1 MITTLH
7 LRHFV
12 LIEQA
17 VIQFEKG
24 LNILTGET
32 GAGKTILIQA
42 ISLLMGQKADTDV
55 IRSGEDTAIVTASFE
70 MTNLPHV
77 HTLLS
82 DAGITFDP
90 TDDLIIKRE
99 ISRKSK
105 NRIFIN
111 AQLAPLQLLSDLG
124 IHLFE
129 IAGQNTS
136 MALRSHDQQREILD
150 TFGAVDITPFSLAYE
165 TEKKLQRQLD
175 TLKLQKADAER
186 AIQRIQWEL
195 EDLQAIDLSEDEEE
209 LFETYKKQ
217 TNSQERTQSL
227 SFMTEALETSLLP
240 TLSQFKKHLPSS
252 ELLETALTSL
262 NELSFALSSELE
274 DLQLDPLQLE
284 ALEQKLSKLNAV
296 KKKYRLDSA
305 AIPDRINTLE
315 KELEHFEKLDT
326 QIETLEKSLKA
337 AKFDT
342 QVLSE
347 NLTEKRLQAKKTLEK
362 ELTQEIHLLN
372 MPDAIFQIEITPKE
386 IGPEGSDQ
394 IVFYLAANRG
404 EKPALV
410 KSKTSGGELSR
421 LFFALKLLLAEKEA
435 IPILIF
441 DEIDSNIGGETAT
454 LIGEKL
460 LELSLSRQ
468 VLCITH
474 FPQVARFAT
483 HHLLISKKSEGNRTH
498 TTIET
503 LAEAQKQEELFRMM
517 GGKANLIKTP

>member
-42 ISLLMGQKADTDV
+42 INLLMGQKADSEI
-55 IRSGEDTAIVTASFE
+55 IRSGEDKATVTASFE
-70 MTNLPHV
+70 IENLPFV
-77 HTLLS
+77 HRLLS
-82 DAGITFDP
+82 EAGITFDP
-90 TDDLIIKRE
+90 KEELIIKRE
-99 ISRKSK
+99 ISRTSK

-111 AQLAPLQLLSDLG
+111 AQLAPLQLLSQLG
-124 IHLFE
+124 VYLFE
-129 IAGQNTS
+129 VAGQNTS
-136 MALRSHDQQREILD
+136 MALRSTDQQRDILD
-150 TFGAVDITPFSLAYE
+150 TFGGIDCTPFKAAYE
-165 TEKKLQRQLD
+165 NEKKLLKQLE
-175 TLKLQKADAER
+175 TFKLQKIDADR
-186 AIQRIQWEL
+186 AVERIQWEL
-195 EDLQAIDLSEDEEE
+195 EDLQAVDLSEDEED
-209 LFETYKKQ
+209 LFEAYKKQ

-227 SFMTEALETSLLP
+227 SFMTEALENSLLP
-240 TLSQFKKHLPSS
+240 TLSQFIKHLPTN

-262 NELSFALSSELE
+262 NELSFSLSSELE
-274 DLQLDPLQLE
+274 DLQLNPQQLE
-284 ALEQKLSKLNAV
+284 ALELKLSKLNTV
-296 KKKYRLDSA
+296 KKKYHLETAD
-305 AIPDRINTLE
+305 IPKRIDTLE
-315 KELEHFEKLDT
+315 KELDHFEKLDS
-326 QIETLEKSLKA
+326 QIDILEKALEA
-337 AKFDT
+337 AQLER
-342 QVLSE
+342 QVHSE
-347 NLTEKRLQAKKTLEK
+347 KLTKQRLQAKKLLEK
-362 ELTQEIHLLN
+362 ELTQEICLLN
-372 MPDAIFQIEITPKE
+372 MPDAIFQIEITSKE
-386 IGPEGSDQ
+386 IGPDGADQ
-394 IVFYLAANRG
+394 IAFYLAANRG

-460 LELSLSRQ
+460 LELSQSRQ

-483 HHLLISKKSEGNRTH
+483 HHLLISKQSDGERTH
-498 TTIET
+498 TTIES
-503 LAEAQKQEELFRMM
+503 LEGSERQEELMRMM
-517 GGKANLIKTP
+517 GGKAALL

>member
-12 LIEQA
+12 LIQQA
-17 VIQFEKG
+17 VIHFETG

-42 ISLLMGQKADTDV
+42 INLLMGQKADTDI
-55 IRSGEDTAIVTASFE
+55 IRSGEDQATVTASFE
-70 MTNLPHV
+70 IENLSEV
-77 HTLLS
+77 HSLLE

-90 TDDLIIKRE
+90 KEELIIKRE
-99 ISRKSK
+99 ISHTSK

-111 AQLAPLQLLSDLG
+111 AQLAPLQLLSQLG
-124 IHLFE
+124 VHLFE
-129 IAGQNTS
+129 VAGQNTS
-136 MALRSHDQQREILD
+136 TALRSSDQQREILD
-150 TFGAVDITPFSLAYE
+150 TSAAIDRAPFQIAYE
-165 TEKKLQRQLD
+165 NEKKLHRQLE
-175 TLKLQKADAER
+175 TLKLQKTDAER
-186 AIQRIQWEL
+186 ATQRIQWEL
-195 EDLQAIDLSEDEEE
+195 EDLQAVDLSEDEEV
-209 LFETYKKQ
+209 LFEAYKKQ

-227 SFMTEALETSLLP
+227 SFMTQELESSVLP
-240 TLSQFKKHLPSS
+240 TLFQFKKHLPSS

-262 NELSFALSSELE
+262 NELSFSLSSELD
-274 DLQLDPLQLE
+274 DLQLNPEQLE

-296 KKKYRLDSA
+296 KKKYHIDAADIPKRL
-305 AIPDRINTLE
+305 NTLE
-315 KELEHFEKLDT
+315 QELEYYEKLDA
-326 QIETLEKSLKA
+326 QIETLEKAHEA
-337 AKFDT
+337 AKLECA
-342 QVLSE
+342 VLSE
-347 NLTEKRLQAKKTLEK
+347 NLTKSRLKAKKTLEQ
-362 ELTQEIHLLN
+362 ELTQEIRLLN

-386 IGPEGSDQ
+386 LGPEGADQ
-394 IVFYLAANRG
+394 IAFYLGANRG

-460 LELSLSRQ
+460 LELSQSRQ

-483 HHLLISKKSEGNRTH
+483 HHLLISKNTDEERTH
-498 TTIET
+498 TTIES
-503 LAEAQKQEELFRMM
+503 LEGSQRQEELLRMM
-517 GGKANLIKTP
+517 GGKAVLS